1 MMSRTLALGLVSTAC
16 VVAAGGGSYLAVR
29 QNNVEVNP
37 APVVQAAPPSAVQE
51 TEAVVA
57 PVEKAAPAAPTPER
71 AERPAPP
78 VERKPEPA
86 PTPAVSAPKP
96 EAPAK
101 ASIGKSLHIKG
112 ELSGQEDL
120 VIDGTVD
127 GKVSMHGHSVTI
139 GPSGRVQAGIRA
151 KSVVVGGQLRGNVV
165 AEAKFE
171 ITATGAMSGD
181 VQAPRVVLADGAKF
195 KGRVDMDGR

>member
-1 MMSRTLALGLVSTAC
+1 MPWLGKTD
-16 VVAAGGGSYLAVR
+16 
-29 QNNVEVNP
+29 EP
-37 APVVQAAPPSAVQE
+37 ARPN
-51 TEAVVA
+51 
-57 PVEKAAPAAPTPER
+57 APAA
-71 AERPAPP
+71 P

-127 GKVSMHGHSVTI
+127 GKVSLNGHNVTI

-195 KGRVDMDGR
+195 KGRVDMDGK